1 MRWLAIGMKD
11 LRVTTRDRG
20 ALGILLG
27 MPMILIVILGSALG
41 NLAANI
47 EKIPVAIVN
56 MDEGDVGARIT
67 DGFFDDAQLTRLFL
81 ARRDRDPIEARAA
94 VERGD
99 LAGALVVPADFTRRL
114 NTGKPS
120 VLTLYADPGR
130 QITAVVFRG
139 VAEAVSV
146 RVSAASIAARTSAYY
161 LSGVRTRDPA
171 FLGAVIGKA
180 VRSASETGALEA
192 VKLEE
197 TTAARGT
204 EVSTL
209 SYYAGAMSVMFIM
222 FGAMFG
228 AFSLIRERDTWT
240 LPRML
245 TTPATRIDI
254 VGGKMLGVFI
264 VGVAQFAVLFA
275 FTSAI
280 GVKWG
285 DPLAVALVACTTV
298 AASTGMSILIAAIAK
313 TVRAV
318 SGVAQI
324 VIQLM
329 AALGGSFFPV
339 AQFPGW
345 LQPLHY
351 LTVNGWAI
359 DGILA
364 AMRGGSAL
372 SVLPNAAALLAMGTV
387 FFLAGAWRLEWE

>member
-1 MRWLAIGMKD
+1 MRWLAIGIKD

-56 MDEGDVGARIT
+56 MDEGDAGARIT

-275 FTSAI
+275 FTSSI